1 MEVFLAYP
9 NSRDRQP
16 AARRGP
22 RQARLTA
29 RAGMVLRRGMEFG
42 PIHDVQSMFMER
54 GVALA
59 PMSCRAADDGMALTD
74 GAVAILPTA
83 GESDLRDGS
92 LSGIVVPGG
101 ASGAGEAAGIDV
113 LVKAAHGEGL
123 PIMAFGEGVA
133 QVLAALGLDAPET
146 PPPGVLIDQGM
157 RILEQPTDVADAIR
171 VFHRSPAPALSN
183 A

>member
-1 MEVFLAYP
+1 LAYP

-16 AARRGP
+16 AARRAP

-42 PIHDVQSMFMER
+42 PIDDVQSMFMDR

-83 GESDLRDGS
+83 SVKDLQNGG
-92 LSGIVVPGG
+92 LAGIVVPGG
-101 ASGAGEAAGIDV
+101 ASSAGEAAGIEL
-113 LVKAAHGEGL
+113 LVKAAHAERL
-123 PIMAFGEGVA
+123 PIMAFGEGVT
-133 QVLAALGLDAPET
+133 QVLTALGLELPAT
-146 PPPGVLIDQGM
+146 PAPGVLIDQGV
-157 RILEQPTDVADAIR
+157 RILELPTDVADAIQ
-171 VFHRSPAPALSN
+171 VFHRSPARVLSN